1 MVALYQTAD
10 NASVKKDFMTGK
22 SDCDQQRARPLAIY
36 WNSQLSTWI
45 VQLKT
50 DGKVIQHG
58 SSKCFGQA
66 FAIRK
71 QTGIP
76 IKKPP
81 GPGRYGETCNHCGIV
96 SEKSNRVMKGCCRKC
111 NRNNVLRRR
120 LAKKSVAGLARCEK
134 CDEVFWLL
142 IHTQPMHKKNKRKD
156 WECPQCK
163 LEKRTQKC
171 DECDT
176 VFSRRKRNEEKG
188 REHYKSFCSDKCFR
202 SSERRKAKPKKL
214 PVLYWTG
221 TKWSA
226 NDKCE
231 MHMALKK
238 ALSAL
243 RQREK
248 ARAAGVTW
256 NVKFN
261 TICQCNKH
269 RQELANNSGSR
280 IKENKKHKTWKGA
293 FQYWAK
299 IENHKGKMT
308 WKKKLNNICSNQ
320 RTRMKERSLRQP
332 SKQS

>member
-1 MVALYQTAD
+1 
-10 NASVKKDFMTGK
+10 MTVK
-22 SDCDQQRARPLAIY
+22 SDCGKQRPKPLAIY
-36 WNSQLSTWI
+36 WDSRSSKWI
-45 VQLKT
+45 VALRAN
-50 DGKVIQHG
+50 GKNIHHG

-81 GPGRYGETCNHCGIV
+81 GPGRYGETCNHCGNV
-96 SEKSNRVMKGCCRKC
+96 SEKSNRVMRGCCRKC

-134 CDEVFWLL
+134 CDEVFWLP
-142 IHTQPMHKKNKRKD
+142 IHTQPVHKKNKRKD

-221 TKWSA
+221 TKWSVK
-226 NDKCE
+226 DKCE
-231 MHMALKK
+231 MCGALGK
-238 ALSAL
+238 AL
-243 RQREK
+243 QRLKEK
-248 ARAAGVTW
+248 EKQRSVGVTW
-256 NVKFN
+256 STKFY
-261 TICQCNKH
+261 TLCKCNRYRERLSKQSSACYKQKQQWETWNAAFRYWSKSKH
-269 RQELANNSGSR
+269 Y
-280 IKENKKHKTWKGA
+280 KG
-293 FQYWAK
+293 
-299 IENHKGKMT
+299 NMT
-308 WKKKLNNICSNQ
+308 WKKKLNNIAGNQ
-320 RTRMKERSLRQP
+320 RTRMKEKLLQQRL
-332 SKQS
+332 KQS